1 MTNPNSVF
9 ASKYGNIILSAND
22 KGVCNDIRHSGYFE
36 QGQIQMIIEI
46 IEKML
51 AKKDKVVFY
60 DVGANIG
67 THTLA
72 VANTFKDKV
81 FVRSFEAQRQI
92 FYMLCGTV
100 ALNGLR
106 NVSCHNLAVGGENG
120 VMDIT
125 LPDYD
130 KFQNFGG
137 YELLPIAKSDNQDM
151 VKNIV
156 EQVAVVTLHQFNEP
170 VDFIKMDIEGME
182 ETALKASKEMIV
194 KYRPICFVEIFKS
207 NEGEIKN
214 LFNELG
220 YNLYPSHQDLLA
232 IPQELRL

>member
-1 MTNPNSVF
+1 MNNPNSVF
-9 ASKYGNIILSAND
+9 DSTYGKIILSAND

-36 QGQIQMIIEI
+36 QGQIHMIIQIVEG
-46 IEKML
+46 L
-51 AKKDKVVFY
+51 LVKKDKVVFY

-72 VANTFKDKV
+72 IANTFKDKV
-81 FVRSFEAQRQI
+81 FVRCFEAQRQI
-92 FYMLCGTV
+92 FYMLCGTIS
-100 ALNGLR
+100 LNGLR
-106 NVSCHNLAVGGENG
+106 NVSCHHLAVGGENG

-137 YELLPIAKSDNQDM
+137 YELLPIERSDNQDM

-156 EQVAVVTLHQFNEP
+156 EAVQVVKLDAFNEP

-182 ETALKASKEMIV
+182 EAALKASKDMIA

-207 NEGEIKN
+207 NAGEIQN
-214 LFNELG
+214 FFGELG
-220 YNLYPSHQDLLA
+220 YNLHPSHQDLLA
-232 IPQELRL
+232 IPKELQI